1 MKVAL
6 KKVVNDCIEKGWREW
21 QQREKQVF
29 AIGWKEGGGFQ
40 SNWVRDKINIPWGH
54 KFLFFFYFFF
64 IFLFNLFFCSVRL
77 PFCVTCLLFVFFPLF
92 LNNFASWE

>member
-40 SNWVRDKINIPWGH
+40 SN
-54 KFLFFFYFFF
+54 
-64 IFLFNLFFCSVRL
+64 
-77 PFCVTCLLFVFFPLF
+77 
-92 LNNFASWE
+92 